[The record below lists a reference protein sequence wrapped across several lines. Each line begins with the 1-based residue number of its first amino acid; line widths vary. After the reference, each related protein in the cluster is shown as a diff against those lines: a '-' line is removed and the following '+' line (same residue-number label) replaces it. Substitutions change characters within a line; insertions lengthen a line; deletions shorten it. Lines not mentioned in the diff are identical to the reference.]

1 MNKNFLR
8 ISVLALALLLAAPA
22 FAGELYTTYHRG
34 NIQKRTRPSTSASRS
49 TTPQIGSRFRNI
61 AYYNPYEARRIS
73 LYSAFLKHDE
83 SMKKYYYKLGQA
95 EEKQRMRAL
104 QAQAR
109 LRNQN
114 KTKAANSGFNV
125 RQESEV
131 ARAPEPKTE
140 QVSQQ
145 KNAEVVWKEKTGKGT
160 DVISRPVSSTSK
172 TGEKPSFWQRLKK
185 ALFG

>member
-34 NIQKRTRPSTSASRS
+34 NIQKRTRPSTAASRS
-49 TTPQIGSRFRNI
+49 TTPQIGSKFRSI

-104 QAQAR
+104 QAEAR

-131 ARAPEPKTE
+131 ARSPEQRSD
-140 QVSQQ
+140 QVSQ

-160 DVISRPVSSTSK
+160 DVISRPANTSK